1 MEMETKTKKMNTTIT
16 NIQTKTITIKK
27 ESDLTSI
34 YASGELS
41 AIQKKSLNCLIY
53 ATKEQLKES
62 ENKTSFKID
71 LTTLKDLIGDHSTNN
86 IQLKENIKALQ
97 KIIVEYN
104 VLQKN
109 KEVTWGS
116 FPLLAGAEIKN
127 GNVIFNFAFQI
138 LNLIK
143 NPQMYV
149 VLDLKILKNL
159 SSKHSIT
166 LYEICKDWIDT
177 PKMPRWGIDTFK
189 KAMDIDPSK
198 YQNFTDFRRFV
209 LDKAMEEINEKTDI
223 YLTYSLFSKDKEID
237 IDKYKRLPKI
247 EAIQFHIGRKAEA
260 DFDIFDIQPNR
271 DIAKYVANKA
281 FFERLDSSRQLEDV
295 DSYAKRIEDM
305 IENNELPM
313 LTEIKKEFED
323 NRLAAQ
329 KIKRLLMERGAEY
342 VVWDDERQIL
352 RTNKKHHDL
361 YGYERLGNTAVEC
374 LRAIEAKLGLP
385 VE

>member
-1 MEMETKTKKMNTTIT
+1 MNPLL
-16 NIQTKTITIKK
+16 NSSQTKTITIKK

-53 ATKEQLKES
+53 ATKEQLKDN
-62 ENKTSFKID
+62 ENRTSFKVE
-71 LTTLKDLIGDHSTNN
+71 LSTLKELIGDHSTNN
-86 IQLKENIKALQ
+86 IQLKDNIKALQ

-127 GNVIFNFAFQI
+127 GIVVFNFAFQI

-177 PKMPRWGIDTFK
+177 PKMPRWNIDTFK

-223 YLTYSLFSKDKEID
+223 YLTYSLFNKNKEVD
-237 IDKYKRLPKI
+237 PTQHKRLPKI
-247 EAIQFHIGRKAEA
+247 EAIQFHIGRKSEVELP
-260 DFDIFDIQPNR
+260 IFNIQPNR
-271 DIAKYVANKA
+271 EIARYIANKA
-281 FFERLDSSRQLEDV
+281 FFERLECPKPLEDV
-295 DSYAKRIEDM
+295 DSYTDRIEDM
-305 IENNELPM
+305 ISNNELPM
-313 LTEIKKEFED
+313 FEELKKESEQ
-323 NRLAAQ
+323 NKIAAKEIQ
-329 KIKRLLMERGAEY
+329 QFIKSKNLETI
-342 VVWDDERQIL
+342 VWDDDKMVA
-352 RTNKKHHDL
+352 RTYNKTDDL
-361 YGYERLGNTAVEC
+361 YGYERLGNTAIDC
-374 LRAIEAKLGLP
+374 LKSIQEIIE
-385 VE
+385 VV

>member
-1 MEMETKTKKMNTTIT
+1 MSTFLNSP
-16 NIQTKTITIKK
+16 QTKTITIKK

-53 ATKEQLKES
+53 ATKEQLKEN

-71 LTTLKDLIGDHSTNN
+71 LTTLKELIGDHSTNN
-86 IQLKENIKALQ
+86 IQLKDNIKALQ

-127 GNVIFNFAFQI
+127 GMVTFNFAFQV

-166 LYEICKDWIDT
+166 LYEICKDWIET
-177 PKMPRWGIDTFK
+177 PTMPRWGIDTFK

-223 YLTYSLFSKDKEID
+223 SLTYSLFSKDKEID
-237 IDKYKRLPKI
+237 PEKYKRLPKI
-247 EAIQFHIGRKAEA
+247 EAIQFHISKKSESDVAL
-260 DFDIFDIQPNR
+260 FYSKPNKE
-271 DIAKYVANKA
+271 IAKYIANKA
-281 FFERLDSSRQLEDV
+281 FFERIQTQKPLEDIE
-295 DSYAKRIEDM
+295 SYAKKIEEL
-305 IENNELPM
+305 IENEELPM
-313 LTEIKKEFED
+313 IEEISYE
-323 NRLAAQ
+323 
-329 KIKRLLMERGAEY
+329 AEQNKTAI
-342 VVWDDERQIL
+342 EEIRQIL
-352 RTNKKHHDL
+352 RAKNLNNLFWDDEKMVVRTNKKQNDL
-361 YGYERLGNTAVEC
+361 YGYERLGNTAQEC
-374 LRAIEAKLGLP
+374 LKNLQNQNLGGRF
-385 VE
+385 